1 MMGSA
6 SSTTSQKYIT
16 LLKAEQIKRVEGERR
31 FVKLSKCKDELI
43 TELIDQLQKN
53 QSQCATASE
62 ATGDLTDFQRL
73 AICKDALIKE
83 SINFIDSLAE
93 RELDERTSKSQYR
106 CKTEPIYQSIS
117 AARSALMSH
126 IDLDL
131 KERSSFCV

>member
-1 MMGSA
+1 MIESA
-6 SSTTSQKYIT
+6 SSTTFQNYIT

-31 FVKLSKCKDELI
+31 FFKLSRCKDDLI

-62 ATGDLTDFQRL
+62 ATGDLTNFQRL

-83 SINFIDSLAE
+83 SSNFIDSLAE

-106 CKTEPIYQSIS
+106 CKTELALSPCWR
-117 AARSALMSH
+117 RSVNRPSQQR
-126 IDLDL
+126 DLPQ
-131 KERSSFCV
+131 